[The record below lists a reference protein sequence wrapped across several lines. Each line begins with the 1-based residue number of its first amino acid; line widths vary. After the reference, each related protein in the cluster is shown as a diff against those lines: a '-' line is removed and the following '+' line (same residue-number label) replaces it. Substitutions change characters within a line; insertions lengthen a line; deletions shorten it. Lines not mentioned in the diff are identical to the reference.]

1 MRVFAALAGMTGWVA
16 LALQFYLSVVNGSA
30 RGLPAGE
37 MVLRYFSFFTIL
49 TNMLVALVL
58 TRAVLA
64 PGRGILGR
72 PAVQAATA
80 GYIAVVGLIYVVI
93 LRHTWAPT
101 GLQWW
106 VDVALHYAMPLLY
119 LAFWLAFAAKGRLR
133 WAMPLGWLAYP
144 GLYLAWVL
152 ARGAASG
159 FYPYPFIDVAR
170 LGYGRMAANALGMM
184 LLFLL
189 VGFAFVALDRLLAR
203 GRVLTPTS
211 ADPGRRAHRR
221 RA

>member
-37 MVLRYFSFFTIL
+37 LVLRYVSFFTIL

-58 TRAVLA
+58 TQAVLA

-133 WAMPLGWLAYP
+133 WAGSPIP
-144 GLYLAWVL
+144 GSISPGCW
-152 ARGAASG
+152 R
-159 FYPYPFIDVAR
+159 VAR
-170 LGYGRMAANALGMM
+170 LRASTPIRSSTWRGSAMAGWPRTRSARCCCSCWSDSPSSRSI
-184 LLFLL
+184 
-189 VGFAFVALDRLLAR
+189 AF
-203 GRVLTPTS
+203 
-211 ADPGRRAHRR
+211 
-221 RA
+221 